1 MFTVELQQSKGNAL
15 FVKDIEPNGNFK
27 VSSNGVT
34 YIYGPY
40 EIGPYY
46 LGSIEVTVPW
56 DELGTLVYDSPT
68 EIEP

>member
-1 MFTVELQQSKGNAL
+1 V
-15 FVKDIEPNGNFK
+15 I
-27 VSSNGVT
+27 

-56 DELGTLVYDSPT
+56 EELGTLVYDGPT
-68 EIEP
+68 EILG

>member
-1 MFTVELQQSKGNAL
+1 MPDEDSYNAL

-27 VSSNGVT
+27 VSDEGVI

-56 DELGTLVYDSPT
+56 EELGTLVYDGPT
-68 EIEP
+68 EILG